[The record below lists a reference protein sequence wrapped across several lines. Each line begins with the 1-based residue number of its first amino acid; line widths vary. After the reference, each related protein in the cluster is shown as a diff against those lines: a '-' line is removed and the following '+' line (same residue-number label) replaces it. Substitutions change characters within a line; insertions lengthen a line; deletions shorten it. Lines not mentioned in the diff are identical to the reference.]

1 MNLRDGDIAHSA
13 GGVWD
18 NEQWIRF
25 RKDLRVLDAARRKHA
40 LQQLVAGINS
50 GVIKVRGWPLF

>member
-1 MNLRDGDIAHSA
+1 MNLRDSDIANSA

-18 NEQWIRF
+18 NEQRIRF
-25 RKDLRVLDAARRKHA
+25 RKDWHVLDAAWRKHA

-50 GVIKVRGWPLF
+50 GVIKVHGWPLF